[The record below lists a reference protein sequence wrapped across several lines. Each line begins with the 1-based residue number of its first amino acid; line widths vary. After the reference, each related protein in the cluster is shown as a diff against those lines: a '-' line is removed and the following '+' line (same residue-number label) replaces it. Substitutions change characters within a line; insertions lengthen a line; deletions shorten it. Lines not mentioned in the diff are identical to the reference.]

1 MKKERKNKKSIGMIE
16 KITADNSSIKEGVD
30 VSRRDMLK
38 GVAIAG
44 FAAAL
49 PLSMKAGSVSAQQSN
64 GVQPAVDPR
73 TRFPNNQPTQKQV
86 WPGLQR
92 DMTPKPDCGETSY
105 RGSGRLAGRR
115 ALITGGDS
123 GIGRAVA
130 IAYAREGADVVV
142 NYLPQEEPDAA
153 ELIEL
158 IRREGRKA
166 VAIPGDLCIEE
177 FCRSL
182 VARAERELGGLDI
195 LVNNA
200 GYGWFLPEILKHPS
214 EKFDQTIKTNLYAP
228 FWLSKAAIAVM
239 KPGSSI
245 VFTSSVT
252 AFSPAGAFLDY
263 SATKAAIVAFTS
275 ALAKQV
281 AKRGIRVNG
290 VAPGPIWTPMQI
302 YFEAPDNNV
311 ENLNAST
318 PLGRMG
324 HPVEMAPLYV
334 SLAEEASSFV
344 SGSTW
349 SADGGRL

>member
-1 MKKERKNKKSIGMIE
+1 MKKERNSGISGETNVDKSRVNEAIDTG
-16 KITADNSSIKEGVD
+16 
-30 VSRRDMLK
+30 RRDLLK

-44 FAAAL
+44 LAATF
-49 PLSMKAGSVSAQQSN
+49 PLSAMAGRASAH
-64 GVQPAVDPR
+64 QPDDVPPASDPR
-73 TRFPNNQPTQKQV
+73 TRFPNNQPTQRQA
-86 WPGLQR
+86 WSGLQR

-130 IAYAREGADVVV
+130 IACAREGADVVI

-153 ELIEL
+153 EVIEL
-158 IRREGRKA
+158 VRREGRKA
-166 VAIPGDLCIEE
+166 VAIPGDLRTEE
-177 FCRSL
+177 FCRNL
-182 VARAERELGGLDI
+182 VAQAERELGGLDI

-200 GYGWFLPEILKHPS
+200 GYGWFLPDILEHPS
-214 EKFDQTIKTNLYAP
+214 EKFDQTVKTNLYAP
-228 FWLSKAAIAVM
+228 FWLSKAAVALM
-239 KPGSSI
+239 KPGSVI
-245 VFTSSVT
+245 LFTSSVT
-252 AFSPAGAFLDY
+252 AFSPADAFIDY

-311 ENLNAST
+311 ENLNATT

-334 SLAEEASSFV
+334 TLAEEAGNFV
-344 SGSTW
+344 IGSTW

>member
-1 MKKERKNKKSIGMIE
+1 MTKKT
-16 KITADNSSIKEGVD
+16 TADNSSVKDNSDVSG
-30 VSRRDMLK
+30 VSRRDVIK
-38 GVAIAG
+38 GAAIAG
-44 FAAAL
+44 LAAVSL
-49 PLSMKAGSVSAQQSN
+49 PVVSLAEAVVGSTSEQQPSD
-64 GVQPAVDPR
+64 VQPVKDPR
-73 TRFPNNQPTQKQV
+73 IRFPNDQPTQKQA
-86 WPGLQR
+86 WPGLQSK
-92 DMTPKPDCGETSY
+92 MTPRPDCGETSY

-123 GIGRAVA
+123 GIGRAAA
-130 IAYAREGADVVV
+130 IAYAREGADVAI

-153 ELIEL
+153 EVIDL

-166 VAIPGDLCIEE
+166 IAIPGDLRTEE

-200 GYGWFLPEILKHPS
+200 GYGWFLPDILEHPS

-239 KPGSSI
+239 KSGSTI

-252 AFSPAGAFLDY
+252 AFSPADAFLDY
-263 SATKAAIVAFTS
+263 SSTKAAIVAFTS

-302 YFEAPDNNV
+302 YFGAPANNV
-311 ENLNAST
+311 ESLNAST

-334 SLAEEASSFV
+334 TLAEGASSFV
-344 SGSTW
+344 TGSTW

>member
-1 MKKERKNKKSIGMIE
+1 MKKERKSKTSIEMTD
-16 KITADNSSIKEGVD
+16 KPTANGSIVKNGID

-38 GVAIAG
+38 SVAIVG
-44 FAAAL
+44 LAAAL
-49 PLSMKAGSVSAQQSN
+49 PLSATAGRAPAQQVN
-64 GVQPAVDPR
+64 DVQSLSDPR

-115 ALITGGDS
+115 ALVTGGDS

-130 IAYAREGADVVV
+130 IAYAREGADVAI
-142 NYLPQEEPDAA
+142 NYLPQEEPDAV
-153 ELIEL
+153 EVIEL

-166 VAIPGDLCIEE
+166 VAIPGDLRTEE
-177 FCRSL
+177 FCKSL
-182 VARAERELGGLDI
+182 VAQAERELGGLDI

-200 GYGWFLPEILKHPS
+200 GYGWFLPDILEHPS

-228 FWLSKAAIAVM
+228 FWLSKAAIALM

-252 AFSPAGAFLDY
+252 AFSPADAFPDY
-263 SATKAAIVAFTS
+263 SATKAAVVAFTS
-275 ALAKQV
+275 ALAKQL

-302 YFEAPDNNV
+302 YFEAPDNNI
-311 ENLNAST
+311 ENLNATT

-334 SLAEEASSFV
+334 LLAEDAGSFV
-344 SGSTW
+344 TGSTW
-349 SADGGRL
+349 YADGGRL

>member
-1 MKKERKNKKSIGMIE
+1 MTEKTTGIDGSAIE
-16 KITADNSSIKEGVD
+16 DGVD
-30 VSRRDMLK
+30 ASRRSVIK

-44 FAAAL
+44 LTAASPLAAAGRAL
-49 PLSMKAGSVSAQQSN
+49 KQQPN
-64 GVQPAVDPR
+64 DVQPANDPR
-73 TRFPNNQPTQKQV
+73 ARFPNDQPVQRQT
-86 WPGLQR
+86 WPGLQGK
-92 DMTPKPDCGETSY
+92 MTPRPDCGETGY

-130 IAYAREGADVVV
+130 IACAREGADVAI
-142 NYLPQEEPDAA
+142 NYLPQEEPDAT
-153 ELIEL
+153 EVIDL

-166 VAIPGDLCIEE
+166 VAIPGDLRTEE
-177 FCRSL
+177 FCRRL
-182 VARAERELGGLDI
+182 VARAERELNGLDI

-200 GYGWFLPEILKHPS
+200 GYGWFLPDILEHPS

-252 AFSPAGAFLDY
+252 AFSPASAFIDY

-281 AKRGIRVNG
+281 AKRGIRVNS

-302 YFEAPDNNV
+302 YFEAPGNNV
-311 ENLNAST
+311 ENLNATT

-334 SLAEEASSFV
+334 TLAEGQSSFV
-344 SGSTW
+344 TGSTW

>member
-1 MKKERKNKKSIGMIE
+1 MTE
-16 KITADNSSIKEGVD
+16 KTAETGNLHTEDDID
-30 VSRRDMLK
+30 TSRRSMIK
-38 GVAIAG
+38 NAAIAG
-44 FAAAL
+44 LAVAS
-49 PLSMKAGSVSAQQSN
+49 LSTSAGSVAAQPSSD
-64 GVQPAVDPR
+64 VQPPKDPR
-73 TRFPNNQPTQKQV
+73 TKFPNNQPTQTQA

-92 DMTPKPDCGETSY
+92 DMTPRPDCGETSY
-105 RGSGRLAGRR
+105 RGTGRLVGRR

-123 GIGRAVA
+123 GIGRAAA
-130 IAYAREGADVVV
+130 IAYAREGADVAI
-142 NYLPQEEPDAA
+142 NYLPQEEPDAM
-153 ELIEL
+153 EVIKL
-158 IRREGRKA
+158 IRDEGRKA
-166 VAIPGDLCIEE
+166 VAIPGDLRTEE

-182 VARAERELGGLDI
+182 VARAESELGGLDI

-200 GYGWFLPEILKHPS
+200 GYGWFLPDILEHPS

-239 KPGSSI
+239 KPGSTI

-252 AFSPAGAFLDY
+252 AFSPSSAFLDY
-263 SATKAAIVAFTS
+263 SATKAALVAFTS

-302 YFEAPDNNV
+302 YFGAPANNV
-311 ENLNAST
+311 ESLNAST

-334 SLAEEASSFV
+334 TLAEGASSFV
-344 SGSTW
+344 TGSTW

>member
-1 MKKERKNKKSIGMIE
+1 MTEKTASI
-16 KITADNSSIKEGVD
+16 DSSVENNVD
-30 VSRRDMLK
+30 TNRRSVVK
-38 GVAIAG
+38 GAAIAG
-44 FAAAL
+44 LAAVSLSASAGSAAA
-49 PLSMKAGSVSAQQSN
+49 QSP
-64 GVQPAVDPR
+64 GAPQPIRDPR
-73 TRFPNNQPTQKQV
+73 TVFPNNQPPQTQA

-92 DMTPKPDCGETSY
+92 EMTPKPDCGETNY

-130 IAYAREGADVVV
+130 IAYAREGADIAI
-142 NYLPQEEPDAA
+142 NYLPQEEPDAV
-153 ELIEL
+153 EVINI

-166 VAIPGDLCIEE
+166 IAIPGGLRSEE

-182 VARAERELGGLDI
+182 VAKAESELGGLDI

-200 GYGWFLPEILKHPS
+200 GYGWFLPDILEHPS

-252 AFSPAGAFLDY
+252 AFDPADAFLDY
-263 SATKAAIVAFTS
+263 SSTKAAIRAFTS

-302 YFEAPDNNV
+302 YFGAPANNV
-311 ENLNAST
+311 EALNAST

-334 SLAEEASSFV
+334 TLAEGASSFV

>member
-1 MKKERKNKKSIGMIE
+1 MTEKTTGNSNVEGGIDAGRRSMMKR
-16 KITADNSSIKEGVD
+16 AA
-30 VSRRDMLK
+30 
-38 GVAIAG
+38 VAGLAVASLSTSAG
-44 FAAAL
+44 SAAAR
-49 PLSMKAGSVSAQQSN
+49 PPGD
-64 GVQPAVDPR
+64 VQPARDPR
-73 TRFPNNQPTQKQV
+73 ARFPNDQPTQAQT

-92 DMTPKPDCGETSY
+92 DMRPIPDCGETSY

-130 IAYAREGADVVV
+130 IAYAREGADVAI
-142 NYLPQEEPDAA
+142 NYLPQEEPDAV
-153 ELIEL
+153 EVIGY
-158 IRREGRKA
+158 IRGEGRKA
-166 VAIPGDLCIEE
+166 IAIPGDLRGEE
-177 FCRSL
+177 FCKHL
-182 VARAERELGGLDI
+182 VARAESELGGLDI

-200 GYGWFLPEILKHPS
+200 GYGWFLPGILEYPN

-228 FWLSKAAIAVM
+228 FWLSKAAIALM
-239 KPGSSI
+239 KPGSAI

-252 AFSPAGAFLDY
+252 AFSPAEAFLGY

-302 YFEAPDNNV
+302 YFEAPPNNV
-311 ENLNAST
+311 EALNAST

-324 HPVEMAPLYV
+324 QPVEMAPLYV
-334 SLAEEASSFV
+334 TLAEGASSYV
-344 SGSTW
+344 TGSTW